1 MNRLL
6 DSSFYFWSV
15 YFNEELFKE
24 VGSDFRRIRVVKP
37 VVELSLLHRIS
48 SPLSRC
54 SVPFTFMLAALALFH
69 SFRFNVTFAQYDVV
83 DCHLPTLNLGNEKTS
98 QFCPCYGN
106 AVISAFC
113 RIDKIGKCP

>member
-15 YFNEELFKE
+15 YFNEEPFKE

-69 SFRFNVTFAQYDVV
+69 HFVSMSHLLNMMWSTVTSR
-83 DCHLPTLNLGNEKTS
+83 L
-98 QFCPCYGN
+98 
-106 AVISAFC
+106 
-113 RIDKIGKCP
+113 